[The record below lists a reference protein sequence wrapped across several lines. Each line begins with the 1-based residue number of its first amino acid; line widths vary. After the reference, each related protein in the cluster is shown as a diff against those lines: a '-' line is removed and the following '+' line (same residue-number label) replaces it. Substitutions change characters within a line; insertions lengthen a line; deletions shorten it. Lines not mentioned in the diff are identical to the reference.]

1 MMDVFEAID
10 TRFSCRAFSP
20 KPVEPEVVRALIE
33 GAARAASGGNLQP
46 WRVYALAGQPLDDLK
61 HEVALT
67 IAGKD
72 PREHATTE
80 YPVYPKELWGAY
92 KSRREEHG
100 VQLYEAL
107 AIPREDKVGRLAQ
120 YKRNFEFFGA
130 PVGLFIAIERRMGP
144 GQWADLGGY
153 MHTLMYLARARGLD
167 TCPQQ
172 SWARVHGTV
181 SAFLQM
187 PPELI
192 LYCGVAL
199 GHSDASQAVNHIRSP
214 RAPVEE
220 FCTFLGFDDAAA
232 NTREAIASRAE
243 STARRVDLVTSQ
255 EQ

>member
-1 MMDVFEAID
+1 MDVFEAID
-10 TRFSCRAFSP
+10 TRFSCRSFSA
-20 KPVEPEVVRALIE
+20 KPVEPKLVRAVIE

-46 WRVYALAGQPLDDLK
+46 WRVYALTGQPLDDLK
-61 HEVALT
+61 REVALA
-67 IAGKD
+67 IADKD

-80 YPVYPKELWGAY
+80 YPVYPKELWGPY
-92 KSRREEHG
+92 KSRREAHG

-107 AIPREDKVGRLAQ
+107 AIPREDKLGRLAQ

-130 PVGLFIAIERRMGP
+130 PVGLFIAVDRRMGP

-153 MHTLMYLARARGLD
+153 LHTLMYIARARGID

-187 PPELI
+187 PPELM

-199 GHSDASQAVNHIRSP
+199 GHNDPSRAVNHIRSP
-214 RAPVEE
+214 RAPLEE
-220 FCTFLGFDDAAA
+220 FCTLLGFDDGHADEGERKV
-232 NTREAIASRAE
+232 NQTE
-243 STARRVDLVTSQ
+243 STMRQTDLVTPR

>member
-1 MMDVFEAID
+1 MDVFEAID
-10 TRFSCRAFSP
+10 TRFSCRSFSP
-20 KPVEPEVVRALIE
+20 KPVEAKLVHELID

-46 WRVYALAGQPLDDLK
+46 WQVYAVAGQPLAELK
-61 HEVALT
+61 RQVALA

-72 PREHATTE
+72 PREDATTE

-92 KSRREEHG
+92 KSRREAHG

-107 AIPREDKVGRLAQ
+107 GIPREDKIARLAQ

-130 PVGLFIAIERRMGP
+130 PVGLFIAIDRRMGP
-144 GQWADLGGY
+144 GQWADLGSY
-153 MHTLMYLARARGLD
+153 LHTLMYLARARGLD

-181 SAFLQM
+181 RAFLRM
-187 PPELI
+187 PPELM

-199 GHSDASQAVNHIRSP
+199 GHNDPTRAVNHIRSP

-220 FCTFLGFDDAAA
+220 FCTFLGFDDAQT
-232 NTREAIASRAE
+232 NESGRSVDRAQL
-243 STARRVDLVTSQ
+243 TTHHADLATSH